1 LIFEYSSRDNIVKI
15 ESFGEIISRDRY
27 LLILK
32 MLHFHDNRINNPLKI
47 RTVLDELKISCK
59 TAFYPYE
66 NLCIDENLLLFKQ
79 FTHI

>member
-1 LIFEYSSRDNIVKI
+1 
-15 ESFGEIISRDRY
+15 
-27 LLILK
+27 
-32 MLHFHDNRINNPLKI
+32 MLHFHDNRINNPFIKI

-79 FTHI
+79 FTLI